1 MIYRFNQ
8 FELDT
13 DRRSFLRDGEPV
25 PLSAKG
31 FELLRHLIENGGKV
45 VTKDELLDSVWPGQF
60 VEENNLSV
68 QVSALRKLLSDGSGR
83 QQYIAT
89 ISGRGYSFVA
99 PVERDDSDLIVEQRT
114 FERVTIEQEPDEIKM
129 LGGKPRRR
137 WPLIAACLVVL
148 ALGGLLA
155 YRYYVNIH
163 PPKIN
168 SVAILPFANET
179 SDPNNEYLT
188 DGLAESVIYSLSQVP
203 ELRVMSRGSVF
214 RYKGTAAD
222 AKTIGSEL
230 NVNAVLTGRVTQ
242 RGDDLK
248 ISAELV
254 SAADNAVIWGEQFSR
269 KLSDIEKLQTDIS
282 GSIASKLRLKL
293 TGTRP
298 KSTDNAE
305 AYRTYLQALYYWNKR
320 TPENIAAS
328 IEFFQKAIGQDPQ
341 FAQAYGGLAMAYEV
355 QTANTAIQHDDLPLH
370 FARIKATADK
380 AIEMDE
386 NLPEALIVLATIKKR
401 DWDFA
406 GAEASFKRAIE
417 LAPSFATAHQWYS
430 DLLANLGRHDEAWTE
445 IERARELDP
454 YSRAIMMNTGL
465 RHLSAGRTD
474 DAIAV
479 FSKLTKTDPEYPM
492 SYMFLGSAYEDKG
505 MLLEALEPLCKA
517 DTLLQIDT
525 PEFCEKE
532 NEAVRAAFKTDG
544 PAGYWRENLK
554 IAQRLNKK
562 GVLDQVDLAEA
573 YFHAGYTDTGFQL
586 LEKAYAEHERGL
598 TNLKSD
604 PPTKEIVNDPR
615 YRDLLKR
622 IGLPL

>member
-13 DRRSFLRDGEPV
+13 DHRCLLRDGEQV

-31 FELLRHLIENGGKV
+31 FDLLCQLVTNGGKV
-45 VTKDELLDSVWPGQF
+45 LTKDDLLESVWPGQF

-68 QVSALRKLLSDGSGR
+68 QVSALRKLLSDGGS

-99 PVERDDSDLIVEQRT
+99 PVERGEGDLIVEQRT

-129 LGGKPRRR
+129 LGGKPRLP
-137 WPLIAACLVVL
+137 WPLIAACLVVI
-148 ALGGLLA
+148 ALGGLFA
-155 YRYYVNIH
+155 YRYYLNAH

-179 SDPNNEYLT
+179 ADPNNEYLT

-254 SAADNAVIWGEQFSR
+254 SAADNAIIWGEQFTR

-298 KSTDNAE
+298 KNTENAE

-328 IEFFQKAIGQDPQ
+328 IELFQKAIAQDPQ

-355 QTANTAIQHDDLPLH
+355 QGANTAIRNEDLASQ
-370 FARIKATADK
+370 FALIDSATDK
-380 AIEMDE
+380 ALEMDE
-386 NLPEALIVLATIKKR
+386 NLPEALIVLALKKRR

-406 GAEASFKRAIE
+406 GSEASFRRAIE
-417 LAPSFATAHQWYS
+417 RSPSFATAHQWYS
-430 DLLANLGRHDEAWTE
+430 ELLSNLGRHDEAWTE

-479 FSKLTKTDPEYPM
+479 FRKLTETDPEYAM
-492 SYMFLGSAYEDKG
+492 SYMFLGSAYEEKG
-505 MLLEALEPLCKA
+505 MFLEALEPLCKG
-517 DTLLQIDT
+517 DTLLKVDP
-525 PEFCEKE
+525 PELCAKE
-532 NEAVRAAFKTDG
+532 SEDVRAAFKSEG

-554 IAQRLNKK
+554 ITQRLHKQ
-562 GVLDQVDLAEA
+562 GVMDDVGLAGA
-573 YFHAGYTDTGFQL
+573 YFHVGDKGTGFQL
-586 LEKAYAEHERGL
+586 LEKAYAERHHSLISLR
-598 TNLKSD
+598 SD
-604 PPTKEIVNDPR
+604 PPTKDIVNDPR
-615 YRDLLKR
+615 YQNLLVR
-622 IGLPL
+622 IGLMQ